1 MDEGRIIALG
11 TPRQIQ
17 EKTLA
22 HSTIEIE
29 CAEPLAE
36 TTLPEWE
43 GAVKTTLD
51 DRRVKIAVVSSRPA
65 RTIVA
70 MVKWL
75 DERNIDLVDIHI
87 RRPSLEEAFIELTGK
102 SLRE

>member
-11 TPRQIQ
+11 TPRQLQ

-22 HSTIEIE
+22 HSTIHIE
-29 CAEPLAE
+29 CAEPLGDAV
-36 TTLPEWE
+36 LPEWE
-43 GAVKTTLD
+43 RAVKPTLD
-51 DRRVKIAVVSSRPA
+51 ERRVKIAVVSSRPA
-65 RTIVA
+65 RTIVG

-75 DERNIDLVDIHI
+75 DERNIELADIHI